1 MKSLSVG
8 LGDWLYV
15 CWVMRLS
22 FLAHQYS
29 VDVDSCQDRCQA
41 GYCSDHG
48 PKDALVTGP
57 PPTGI
62 LPMRALP
69 PADVYFCLPTR
80 RWTPWPDLG
89 EKQPPKD
96 TFK

>member
-1 MKSLSVG
+1 M
-8 LGDWLYV
+8 LGDETF
-15 CWVMRLS
+15 

-69 PADVYFCLPTR
+69 PADVYFCLPTK

-96 TFK
+96 TFKRAECICNEQAAGTH